1 MARQASSARR
11 ILVVDDEESVGFFLR
26 ASLEEVRRGYQVELA
41 SSGQE
46 ALRHMSRQAY
56 DLVITDLRMP
66 GMDGLQL
73 MEEVRRRHPYT
84 RLILM
89 TAYGNASVES
99 TAYRLGA
106 CRYINKPFSIDELTD
121 TVSNA
126 LEETEV
132 SGRQVLMLSD
142 DEFER
147 IAQCLANLRFEVGAQ
162 CILLADVAGQMVA
175 HVGETQGLDLTALV
189 SLIGGSFATSAEMAR
204 YLGEREVLTL
214 NYHEGERYDVYSSNV
229 NEDLFIVLVFHRGQQ
244 RSRVGIVWLYARRA
258 LDVLRD
264 LVAGASRVS
273 TSEILDADFGA
284 LLSDSF
290 DQLLDTQNSTRTRA
304 VAPKPATRPQ
314 PPVAPSRPQ
323 AGEEPHTR
331 RPTFERGVDEAGD
344 GETLSLRQA
353 LEMGLLDP
361 TWLDSDREQRRA
373 DDGGGQDVY

>member
-1 MARQASSARR
+1 MARRARSARR

-46 ALRHMSRQAY
+46 ALQHLAHQPF

-73 MEEVRRRHPYT
+73 MEEVRKRHPRT

-121 TVSNA
+121 TVANA
-126 LEETEV
+126 LEETEMP
-132 SGRQVLMLSD
+132 GRDMLMLSD
-142 DEFER
+142 DDFER
-147 IAQCLANLRFEVGAQ
+147 IARCLSDLRFEVGAQ

-175 HVGETQGLDLTALV
+175 HVGETEGLDLTPLV
-189 SLIGGSFATSAEMAR
+189 SLIGGSFATAFEMAH
-204 YLGEREVLTL
+204 YLGERQALTL

-229 NEDLFIVLVFHRGQQ
+229 NEDLFVVLIFHRGQQ
-244 RSRVGIVWLYARRA
+244 RSRVGIVWLYTRRA
-258 LDVLRD
+258 LDILRD
-264 LVAGASRVS
+264 LVAGARRVS
-273 TSEILDADFGA
+273 SSEILDADFGS

-290 DQLLDTQNSTRTRA
+290 DQLLNTHSGTKPRPIPPSPVTPT
-304 VAPKPATRPQ
+304 APP
-314 PPVAPSRPQ
+314 APSAQSSRPEQ
-323 AGEEPHTR
+323 R
-331 RPTFERGVDEAGD
+331 RPSGPAAGSTASKPGG
-344 GETLSLRQA
+344 GETFNLQQA

-361 TWLDSDREQRRA
+361 TWLGDHGEQRRA
-373 DDGGGQDVY
+373 ER